1 MQNKTYFALRYHI
14 DIDPIP
20 SQPHRTEFKGS
31 YSLDFIVCGLDG
43 VVNHFFLAI
52 VKSLRIQ
59 AEAAPQTPNIRQYAD
74 G

>member
-1 MQNKTYFALRYHI
+1 MQNKTYCALRYHI

-31 YSLDFIVCGLDG
+31 YSLEFIVRLLCL
-43 VVNHFFLAI
+43 VVNHLFATI
-52 VKSLRIQ
+52 VKDAQTQ
-59 AEAAPQTPNIRQYAD
+59 AEVAPQTLNILLYAD